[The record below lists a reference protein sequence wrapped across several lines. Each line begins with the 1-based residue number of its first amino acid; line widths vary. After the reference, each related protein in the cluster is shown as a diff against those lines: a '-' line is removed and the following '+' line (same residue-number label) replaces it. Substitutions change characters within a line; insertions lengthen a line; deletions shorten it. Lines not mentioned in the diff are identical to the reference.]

1 MKGLV
6 LHCGAN
12 EATREDIALVETP
25 EATES
30 WTPIPHRALIDIT
43 AENLERSG
51 YQIVAERHGLNRE
64 GRHYFGLLELRNGSN
79 HEDRALTVGLRNS
92 HDKAWAAGMVVG
104 SRVFVCDNLA
114 FSGEIKIAR
123 MHTRRIMDDLPRMV
137 EAAMG
142 RLTEA
147 RQLQDKRID
156 AYKGRELGNLE
167 FHDMLVQA
175 LDCKAAVAT
184 TLPKIL
190 ESWRN
195 PEHPEF
201 KDRTLWSAF
210 NAFTQN
216 MKDLRMAE
224 VSRRTLTL
232 HGIFDG
238 RAGLHR
244 GGDLLSQLGSEDGFR
259 VEAAAFALN

>member
-1 MKGLV
+1 MTATLT
-6 LHCGAN
+6 LHCGAT
-12 EATREDIALVETP
+12 ATTRADVAAVATP
-25 EATES
+25 EASES
-30 WTPIPHRALIDIT
+30 WTPIPHDALIDIT
-43 AENLERSG
+43 AEHLERAG
-51 YQIVAERHGLNRE
+51 YQIVAERHALARE
-64 GRHYFGLLELRNGSN
+64 GQRYFGLLELRNGSN
-79 HEDRALTVGLRNS
+79 HADRALTVGLRNS
-92 HDKAWAAGMVVG
+92 HDKACAAGMVVG

-114 FSGEIKIAR
+114 FSGEIKISR
-123 MHTRRIMDDLPRMV
+123 MHTRRILEDLPRMV
-137 EAAMG
+137 GAAMG

-147 RQLQDKRID
+147 RQLQDLRID

-167 FHDMLVQA
+167 FHDLLIQA

-216 MKDLRMAE
+216 QKDLRMAE
-224 VSRRTLTL
+224 VARRTLTL
-232 HGIFDG
+232 HGLFDT
-238 RAGLHR
+238 RAGLTQGR
-244 GGDLLSQLGSEDGFR
+244 DALAALAVEEAFQ
-259 VEAAAFALN
+259 VEAALLN